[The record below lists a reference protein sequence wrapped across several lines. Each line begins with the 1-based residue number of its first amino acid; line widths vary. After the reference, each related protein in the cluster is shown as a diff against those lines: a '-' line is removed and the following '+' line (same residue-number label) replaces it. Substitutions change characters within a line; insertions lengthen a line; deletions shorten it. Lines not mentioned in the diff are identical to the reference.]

1 MSNELTRSKRNLIF
15 FTACISTF
23 MSTLDGSI
31 VNITLPVISKYFSVN
46 INSVQWVVT
55 AYLLAISSILL
66 IWGKISDIYGK
77 KYLFAAG
84 LAVFTAGSAMCGVST
99 GLSMLIFSR
108 VLQAIGASITMALVQ
123 GIVTSIF
130 PSTERGKALGII
142 GTVVAIGSLAGPALG
157 GVLVHLAGWR
167 SIFFINIPFGL
178 AGVIL
183 TLILMPKAETKAE
196 NKSFDIKGSV
206 IFVLSISLMF
216 IGLLSQ
222 QDGILTAKV
231 MLFMIAVSLLLFA
244 AFIWYERKLTNPLLD
259 IRLFKNMKFSIS
271 LATAFMSFVSM
282 FSYVFFMPFYLQ
294 YVLKLN
300 VLTAGLLMSVYPM
313 TTAIL
318 APVSGGLSDKKKKL
332 PLTLIG
338 LIISTAAYF
347 LLSFSNA
354 GTSKIQLILIIFF
367 LGIGSAAFQS
377 PNTSSIMGSVSRD
390 KLGVAGSINAFFR
403 NFGMVSGTTI
413 SVMLFMAVTKLGINN
428 ISNSTFDTEVF
439 LKGFRAVMLTSA
451 AFTLVAV
458 ILSAVRRKIN
468 TETKTKAPGSQVEH
482 RV

>member
-1 MSNELTRSKRNLIF
+1 
-15 FTACISTF
+15 

-468 TETKTKAPGSQVEH
+468 TDTKRDTQSNSAGH
-482 RV
+482 RDVKV